1 MIYESLTT
9 IARQRPPGGTLVLSD
24 DAALELA
31 SEMADQGMASAVD
44 IYQGILEGDAKFMG
58 HTLTVAD

>member
-1 MIYESLTT
+1 MIYEQLVHM
-9 IARQRPPGGTLVLSD
+9 AYGRPPGQLLISD

-58 HTLTVAD
+58 HTLTVAE